1 MKYALANYFC
11 FMFYTFGGKKFHP
24 NTSNNNGE
32 NLMNNIN
39 GIGYVFNNGDK
50 RQNPSAAPQE
60 VTEEKTEQK
69 AAETNLEE
77 TPLCVYGK
85 ALVNKANKPEWTNAV
100 NNSIQDFMKNPE
112 LVEKLNENYE
122 HLLEAGYTA
131 QEALAFM
138 ENFDLAKYT
147 AQV

>member
-1 MKYALANYFC
+1 
-11 FMFYTFGGKKFHP
+11 
-24 NTSNNNGE
+24 
-32 NLMNNIN
+32 MNNIN

-50 RQNPSAAPQE
+50 RQNPSTAPQE
-60 VTEEKTEQK
+60 ATEEKVEQK

-77 TPLCVYGK
+77 TPSCVYGK
-85 ALVNKANKPEWTNAV
+85 ALVNKASKPEWTNAV

-122 HLLEAGYTA
+122 HLLEAGFTA